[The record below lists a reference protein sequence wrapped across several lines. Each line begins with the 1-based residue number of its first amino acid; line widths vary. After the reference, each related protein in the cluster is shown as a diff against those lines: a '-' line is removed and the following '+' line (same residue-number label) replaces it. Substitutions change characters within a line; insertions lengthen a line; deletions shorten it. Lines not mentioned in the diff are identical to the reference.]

1 MKRKYEERREIENKE
16 RNSGSLLSTSTKSEM
31 RATGMGKEKKERGKK
46 VEEVGM
52 TE

>member
-31 RATGMGKEKKERGKK
+31 RSTKVKEEERGSEEI
-46 VEEVGM
+46 VEEIGM
-52 TE
+52 ND